1 MPGSPTVEEHTTEN
15 GNKESI
21 YWKSR
26 NSLLHGNLFTTG
38 CCKTDVDN
46 LRKTF
51 NVEKLLP
58 NKSLEKTSAKT
69 LKLSR
74 KFSESLLNTLL
85 LNKFEF

>member
-15 GNKESI
+15 GNKEI
-21 YWKSR
+21 RKSR
-26 NSLLHGNLFTTG
+26 NSLLHGNLLTTG